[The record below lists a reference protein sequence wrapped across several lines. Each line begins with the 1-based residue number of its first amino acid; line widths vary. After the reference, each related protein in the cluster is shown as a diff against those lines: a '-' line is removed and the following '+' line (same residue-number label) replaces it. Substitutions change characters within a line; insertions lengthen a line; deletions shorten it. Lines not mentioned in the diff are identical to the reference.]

1 MRSILEKMV
10 VAEAKI
16 ELLNR
21 FIEDL
26 KALPE
31 EVKPKYSKKI
41 VNYERMLHVEKNK
54 IAEVLK
60 CIQKQYPHEC
70 RCK

>member
-41 VNYERMLHVEKNK
+41 VNYERMLHVENNK

-60 CIQKQYPHEC
+60 CIEKKYPHEC